1 MRATVVVV
9 LEVFLEQLLEL
20 VFVPDDGAVEEF
32 VAECPDPSFG
42 VCVGLR
48 RPRWCSD
55 RGDFGSGEDSV
66 EGSGELSGTIANQEP
81 EPVMVAEA
89 ARQVSGGLGGPGA
102 GWVGVDPR
110 KVRLPG
116 ADLDDE
122 QNVEPA

>member
-9 LEVFLEQLLEL
+9 LDVFLEELLEL

-32 VAECPDPSFG
+32 VTECPDPSFG

-81 EPVMVAEA
+81 VGCPEDFG
-89 ARQVSGGLGGPGA
+89 Q
-102 GWVGVDPR
+102 WVID
-110 KVRLPG
+110 
-116 ADLDDE
+116 
-122 QNVEPA
+122 NIH